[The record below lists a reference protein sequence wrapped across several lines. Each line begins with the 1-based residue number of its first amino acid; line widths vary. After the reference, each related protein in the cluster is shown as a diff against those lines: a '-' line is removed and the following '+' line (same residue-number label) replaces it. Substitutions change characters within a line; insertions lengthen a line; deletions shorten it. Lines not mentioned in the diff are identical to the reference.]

1 MIERRRLHQRG
12 VALITVL
19 LVVALASVAAVNMT
33 TSNQLDQRRTG
44 NRLALGA
51 AHQYALGGEQW
62 AMAILARAVR
72 DEDGP
77 RVDSRDED
85 WARELPP
92 IPIEGGQIVGRLTD
106 LQGRFNLNTLVA
118 GETVDARSL
127 ERFERLLQT
136 LELEPQLAQAVT
148 DWIDSNRD
156 TTYPQGAEDDYY
168 ATLDV
173 PHLAANRP
181 FTVASELRLVRG
193 IDEGAWRRLA
203 PHVTALPA
211 RRTAINVNTAT
222 ARTLQAIVPGLAADA
237 AEALRERAAE
247 EPFESVADFLA
258 ASEVESAQASAG
270 DSEEIDERGLGV
282 SSRFFRSRVDVQLGP
297 IEYTLY
303 SWLERTNDGASRV
316 IRRNRTPN

>member
-1 MIERRRLHQRG
+1 MIGHTGPNERG

-19 LVVALASVAAVNMT
+19 LVVALASVAAVDMT

-62 AMAILARAVR
+62 SVAILARAVR

-92 IPIEGGQIVGRLTD
+92 IPIDGGQVAGQLTD

-127 ERFERLLQT
+127 ERFQRLLEI

-148 DWIDSNRD
+148 DWIDTNTD
-156 TTYPQGAEDDYY
+156 TTYPGGAEDDYY

-193 IDEGAWRRLA
+193 IDAGAWRRLG
-203 PHVTALPA
+203 PRGRRRRSPEGPA
-211 RRTAINVNTAT
+211 
-222 ARTLQAIVPGLAADA
+222 G
-237 AEALRERAAE
+237 
-247 EPFESVADFLA
+247 
-258 ASEVESAQASAG
+258 
-270 DSEEIDERGLGV
+270 
-282 SSRFFRSRVDVQLGP
+282 SR
-297 IEYTLY
+297 
-303 SWLERTNDGASRV
+303 
-316 IRRNRTPN
+316 